1 MKHSKWLSMLSL
13 VALAIPTVVA
23 NQVIFATEAEKA
35 VEGAPAMNPLGQTGQ
50 APVIFANDRPLY
62 VGDFFNPLEGVYFY
76 DHEDGSSQPALENVI
91 YDDVDMNQPG
101 KYKVTYAIE
110 DSDHNR
116 TEKSITVTVLDHIA
130 DIVFPQNP
138 IVISQHST
146 FNPLPQSLGITSHDS
161 QGVDTTDSIFI
172 LENNVDTSKA
182 GTYNITYCVPSIH
195 GDPVVIKKLNVSVVR
210 TK

>member
-23 NQVIFATEAEKA
+23 NQVTFATEAEKA
-35 VEGAPAMNPLGQTGQ
+35 IEGAPVMKPLEQTGQ
-50 APVIFANDRPLY
+50 APVIFANDRTLY

-91 YDDVDMNQPG
+91 YDNVDMNQPG

-110 DSDHNR
+110 DSDHKR
-116 TEKSITVTVLDHIA
+116 TEKSIAVTVLDHIA

-138 IVISQHST
+138 IVVSQYST
-146 FNPLPQSLGITSHDS
+146 FNPLP
-161 QGVDTTDSIFI
+161 
-172 LENNVDTSKA
+172 K
-182 GTYNITYCVPSIH
+182 
-195 GDPVVIKKLNVSVVR
+195 
-210 TK
+210 